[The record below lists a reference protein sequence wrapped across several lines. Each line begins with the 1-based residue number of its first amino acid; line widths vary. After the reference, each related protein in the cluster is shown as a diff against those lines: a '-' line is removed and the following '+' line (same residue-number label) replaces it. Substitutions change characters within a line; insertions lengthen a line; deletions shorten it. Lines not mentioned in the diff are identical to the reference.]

1 MAAQD
6 VVYEHVP
13 RTRLYALGLP
23 LGYLVIHVRSM
34 YHCNKAVQYVL
45 RMVYILLTYDI
56 HYTQLSKAL

>member
-13 RTRLYALGLP
+13 RTRLYALGVP

-34 YHCNKAVQYVL
+34 YHCNKAVQYCACA
-45 RMVYILLTYDI
+45 RRRIG
-56 HYTQLSKAL
+56 